1 MELEFKDLSIG
12 DFVMYNGMVA
22 TVDGLIYKGVFDEF
36 GERKIPCVLVST
48 DDDTTFVEC
57 DVLKPI
63 PITSGILEQN
73 GWHREGCFWRKEVDA
88 DTFLEYYFEE
98 IRFLKRYGDISEWS
112 VASVADTA
120 VKYPCCFVHQLQHAL
135 RLSEIEETLVL

>member
-12 DFVMYNGMVA
+12 DLVIYNGRVSK
-22 TVDGLIYKGVFDEF
+22 VEGLIWKSIIDED
-36 GERKIPCVLVST
+36 GERSIPCVLVSAS
-48 DDDTTFVEC
+48 DDMTFVEC

-63 PITSGILEQN
+63 QITPEILAQN
-73 GWHREGCFWRKEVDA
+73 SWRREFCYWRKEVDA

-98 IRFLKRYGDISEWS
+98 IRFSKRYGDISEWS
-112 VASVADTA
+112 AGSLADTA

-135 RLSEIEETLVL
+135 RLSEIEETLTL